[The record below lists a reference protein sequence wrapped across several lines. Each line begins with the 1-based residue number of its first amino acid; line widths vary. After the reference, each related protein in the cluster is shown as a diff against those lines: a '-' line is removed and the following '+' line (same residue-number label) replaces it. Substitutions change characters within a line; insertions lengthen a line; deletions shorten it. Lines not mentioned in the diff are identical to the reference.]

1 MNLRGRLFP
10 PNNNKKNDID
20 PIEKELIDNIQEGL
34 AKSSPLEFQEV
45 KMDEGISFTKKVTS
59 LFNPKAISNFAVK
72 SVGFLTTQVYR
83 REVFNR
89 PEYNLEEIRD
99 ASESDSYIKIS
110 FSKYSYLIFKAGWK
124 FKSDNQEAIDY
135 LNKRLKIMSYYTGKP
150 IDKQLQEK
158 NENITK

>member
-89 PEYNLEEIRD
+89 PEYNLE
-99 ASESDSYIKIS
+99 
-110 FSKYSYLIFKAGWK
+110 
-124 FKSDNQEAIDY
+124 
-135 LNKRLKIMSYYTGKP
+135 
-150 IDKQLQEK
+150 
-158 NENITK
+158 